1 MAEIHGIKGSGLAS
15 QLQRCIIVG
24 AGESGAVL
32 AFMELLPSPPGSDWL
47 FDKQNSSAP
56 GAWGEQSFESRARPP
71 LPGCGFGVSFVACCV
86 GVWDQFQLQL
96 RLGAGRSAAQ
106 LPEELLSTPKP
117 SSSVLPNPKGVFP
130 PPVPAPALP
139 QALPEIARERLAC
152 QDIAFGARL

>member
-15 QLQRCIIVG
+15 QLQCCMIVG

-96 RLGAGRSAAQ
+96 RLGGCWARGDRQRSSQ
-106 LPEELLSTPKP
+106 KS
-117 SSSVLPNPKGVFP
+117 F
-130 PPVPAPALP
+130 
-139 QALPEIARERLAC
+139 
-152 QDIAFGARL
+152 